1 MNSLFRLLTIIT
13 GIWVLPLFS
22 VTAQTNYSV
31 PLSVAVNE
39 TAINRVIADQWN
51 QSSFTK
57 SWSGTQAGLSYSIQL
72 GKPWVTLST
81 NTISVVLPVTVNGTK
96 YHPNP
101 RLNIPPLTIDVTN
114 ILTAYDNLR
123 SQIDLVMSLADSRL
137 RDAVYNALSPIQWMV
152 YQGKIMDASTVR
164 FSESYNVAMAGIP
177 SLTFQISG
185 TEILFT
191 ATATLAST
199 PPVYSLFA
207 LKKPSDREFWIK
219 METNNYVT
227 VKEAKAWNNQGQA
240 AIMDTPTQVLSSYNS
255 STGKY
260 IYEAKYTLNDNWSEC
275 QTWYTIVT
283 HRGNNDCM
291 WELAAT
297 VEMYTAQTISEY
309 WVFPQS
315 KVTIRYGEQ

>member
-13 GIWVLPLFS
+13 GIWVLPLIS

-101 RLNIPPLTIDVTN
+101 RLTIPPLTIDVTN

-164 FSESYNVAMAGIP
+164 FSESYNVAMTGIP
-177 SLTFQISG
+177 SLTVQISV

-199 PPVYSLFA
+199 PPVYDYFQVKTVS
-207 LKKPSDREFWIK
+207 PSQIVVRAIANNSFNIK
-219 METNNYVT
+219 EVRITIAGNGQEIFSSNN
-227 VKEAKAWNNQGQA
+227 
-240 AIMDTPTQVLSSYNS
+240 PTQVVNGFDSAS
-255 STGKY
+255 GKY
-260 IYEAKYTLNDNWSEC
+260 FSEATINLSEGLSYLKYF
-275 QTWYTIVT
+275 IRVVT
-283 HRGNNDCM
+283 HRGGNDCL
-291 WELAAT
+291 WK
-297 VEMYTAQTISEY
+297 
-309 WVFPQS
+309 FPKDGGVYLPDTTFQGFGGN
-315 KVTIRYGEQ
+315 KLEIVYGEQ